1 MIKMVRFITPIVES
15 GDILRDGKGFSA
27 EELAAVELS
36 MGEAKKLG
44 IPVDPRR
51 SSGYE
56 ENVDA
61 LKEFLEET
69 KDLKYKVPETVFTKK
84 PIRGRAYRGKTSA
97 GQKMRNLSRRK

>member
-1 MIKMVRFITPIVES
+1 VINMARFITPIVES

-27 EELAAVELS
+27 EELETVELT
-36 MGEAKKLG
+36 MGKAKSLG
-44 IPVDPRR
+44 IPVDTKRK
-51 SSGYE
+51 SGYE
-56 ENVDA
+56 ENVEA

-69 KDLKYKVPETVFTKK
+69 KDLDYAVPKPVFTSK

>member
-1 MIKMVRFITPIVES
+1 MVRFISPIVES

-36 MGEAKKLG
+36 MGKAKSLG
-44 IPVDPRR
+44 IPVDPKRK
-51 SSGYE
+51 SGYE
-56 ENVDA
+56 ENVEV

-69 KDLKYKVPETVFTKK
+69 KDLNYKVPEPVFTNK